1 MNASPYRGIAPR
13 QTYAQRYRRALIA
26 RIGSD
31 EVARQDAER
40 VEYYRD
46 LIRQARALRSA

>member
-1 MNASPYRGIAPR
+1 VNTNPYRGIAPR
-13 QTYAQRYRRALIA
+13 QTYAQKYRRALIA

-31 EVARQDAER
+31 EVTRQDAER

-46 LIRQARALRSA
+46 LIRQARALRQA